1 MQAFLGFEES
11 LATSPLSAE
20 AQGLYTRLLYYANQ
34 GRYKTDGGEW
44 VFPELVTIQQAQIM
58 ADLAIKDKHTL
69 YKVRGELMA
78 AGLIETAKAQ
88 GRGSTK
94 YLIKVLGQS
103 DRSTA
108 AKTPRQGSFDTD
120 DFFAAAVRKSLG
132 DEI

>member
-1 MQAFLGFEES
+1 MGFEES

-44 VFPELVTIQQAQIM
+44 VFPDLITVSQAQLM

-69 YKVRGELMA
+69 YKVRGELIG
-78 AGLIETAKAQ
+78 AGLIETDKAQ
-88 GRGSTK
+88 GRGSAK
-94 YLIKVLGQS
+94 YRVKVLGQS
-103 DRSTA
+103 TRSTGEQ
-108 AKTPRQGSFDTD
+108 THRQGSFDTD

-132 DEI
+132 G

>member
-1 MQAFLGFEES
+1 
-11 LATSPLSAE
+11 
-20 AQGLYTRLLYYANQ
+20 
-34 GRYKTDGGEW
+34 
-44 VFPELVTIQQAQIM
+44 M
-58 ADLAIKDKHTL
+58 ADLSIKDKHTL

-94 YLIKVLGQS
+94 YRVKVLGQS

-108 AKTPRQGSFDTD
+108 AKTHRQGTFDTD